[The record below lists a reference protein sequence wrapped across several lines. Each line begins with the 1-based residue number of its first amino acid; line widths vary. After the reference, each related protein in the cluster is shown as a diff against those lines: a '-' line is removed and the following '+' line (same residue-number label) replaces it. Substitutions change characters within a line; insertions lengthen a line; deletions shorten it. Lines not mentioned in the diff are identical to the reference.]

1 MEINMNTNAFCRV
14 LEFSFVYIVIIL
26 IEDVGF
32 AVLFVEN
39 L

>member
-1 MEINMNTNAFCRV
+1 MEINMNTNAFSSV
-14 LEFSFVYIVIIL
+14 LEFSFVYIVIIV